1 MSWSVA
7 DASLALFHHTSFD
20 YPVKTESE
28 TLEHIGSY
36 AGHLPFAAD
45 SHVRPDGYGLLDH
58 QLLQSIPV
66 PMPVSTP
73 KYSRFPG
80 GFEIPPYVSP
90 FLTRSQCHARLVAYF
105 IKLSLSP
112 GLRIFSCLHDP
123 HHLPGALFPLQSS
136 CHCTALGVW
145 PLPSVCWLAPS
156 RRTRTALL
164 ALHPPPW
171 FGPPSHASP
180 GERNWHSFS
189 SHALAASQ
197 PLRRYTPTPSPWIS
211 RVKTAAPFPS
221 ACPRRPDR

>member
-1 MSWSVA
+1 MADLVGGELASMSWSVA

-90 FLTRSQCHARLVAYF
+90 FLTRSQRHARLVAYF

-123 HHLPGALFPLQSS
+123 HHLPGAVFPLQSF
-136 CHCTALGVW
+136 CLCTALGVW
-145 PLPSVCWLAPS
+145 LLPSVRWHQVGGPERHCLHCLHCTHRHGSGPRHTHHPANVIGIPSLAM
-156 RRTRTALL
+156 
-164 ALHPPPW
+164 H
-171 FGPPSHASP
+171 
-180 GERNWHSFS
+180 
-189 SHALAASQ
+189 
-197 PLRRYTPTPSPWIS
+197 
-211 RVKTAAPFPS
+211 
-221 ACPRRPDR
+221 

>member
-80 GFEIPPYVSP
+80 GFEIPPY
-90 FLTRSQCHARLVAYF
+90 FLPLHSAWRLAVAVGLLAGTKSADQNGIACIAPTAMVRAPVTR
-105 IKLSLSP
+105 I
-112 GLRIFSCLHDP
+112 
-123 HHLPGALFPLQSS
+123 
-136 CHCTALGVW
+136 T
-145 PLPSVCWLAPS
+145 
-156 RRTRTALL
+156 RRT
-164 ALHPPPW
+164 
-171 FGPPSHASP
+171 
-180 GERNWHSFS
+180 
-189 SHALAASQ
+189 
-197 PLRRYTPTPSPWIS
+197 
-211 RVKTAAPFPS
+211 
-221 ACPRRPDR
+221 

>member
-58 QLLQSIPV
+58 QLLQSISV

-80 GFEIPPYVSP
+80 GFEIPPYTLHTDTKPVDISCQDSRAVSFCMP
-90 FLTRSQCHARLVAYF
+90 
-105 IKLSLSP
+105 
-112 GLRIFSCLHDP
+112 
-123 HHLPGALFPLQSS
+123 
-136 CHCTALGVW
+136 
-145 PLPSVCWLAPS
+145 
-156 RRTRTALL
+156 
-164 ALHPPPW
+164 
-171 FGPPSHASP
+171 
-180 GERNWHSFS
+180 
-189 SHALAASQ
+189 
-197 PLRRYTPTPSPWIS
+197 TPT
-211 RVKTAAPFPS
+211 
-221 ACPRRPDR
+221 

>member
-80 GFEIPPYVSP
+80 GFEIPPFRFHLASGSFLASTTHTICQVPCFRFKVSAFAQRLASGCCRRFVGTKSADQNGIACIACIAP
-90 FLTRSQCHARLVAYF
+90 TAMVRGPVTR
-105 IKLSLSP
+105 I
-112 GLRIFSCLHDP
+112 
-123 HHLPGALFPLQSS
+123 
-136 CHCTALGVW
+136 T
-145 PLPSVCWLAPS
+145 
-156 RRTRTALL
+156 RRT
-164 ALHPPPW
+164 
-171 FGPPSHASP
+171 
-180 GERNWHSFS
+180 
-189 SHALAASQ
+189 
-197 PLRRYTPTPSPWIS
+197 
-211 RVKTAAPFPS
+211 
-221 ACPRRPDR
+221 